1 MYDIILSSL
10 TRQDKAL
17 AVLFDLLEEEYTHLM
32 HRDTDSIAANEFSI
46 QELIRQL
53 VSEKHI
59 VIKALGG
66 IRASQYAETLPEE
79 QARPLLDL
87 LASIDNNEQNTSR
100 NASRNAQLS
109 LALLD
114 QSTRNLNKFTE
125 HAVPKTSFVYGR
137 RGAMRTVAHSEA
149 SLLSGRL

>member
-1 MYDIILSSL
+1 MYEIIIASL

-17 AVLFDLLEEEYTHLM
+17 AVLFELLEEEYRLLM
-32 HRDTDSIAANEFSI
+32 KRDTDAVAANEFSV

-53 VSEKHI
+53 VMEKHI
-59 VIKALGG
+59 VIRALGG

-79 QARPLLDL
+79 QARPLLEL
-87 LASIDNNEQNTSR
+87 LSRIDHSEQNTSR
-100 NASRNAQLS
+100 NASRNAQLV

-114 QSTRNLNKFTE
+114 QSSRNLKKFTE
-125 HAVPKTSFVYGR
+125 KAAPKTSFVYGR